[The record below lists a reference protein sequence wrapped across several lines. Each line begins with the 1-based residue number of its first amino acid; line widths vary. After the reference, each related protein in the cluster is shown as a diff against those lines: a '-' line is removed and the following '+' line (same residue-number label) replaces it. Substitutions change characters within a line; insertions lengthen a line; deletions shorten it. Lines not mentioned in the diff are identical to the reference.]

1 VCIAGSASIGDCL
14 SDSTVPVSG
23 DLRGNAPSA
32 TDDDHNQSALLGGL
46 PIPSCSN
53 IPSPTDCSAAE
64 NVTIGDQE
72 SMIFNSAMDKIV
84 LLFHGWDLTCVNKAE
99 NYCDLAVAISE
110 LGYQVVLPRGN
121 SGPPTTGQIPQEK
134 DWALK
139 TAKAV
144 RDHFGDRS
152 IAVVGHSLGGA
163 GAIQVAEDRENAPKF
178 SAYVSMHPATVI
190 APQNLYK
197 ARGPILITMGTS
209 DNQYSPAV
217 TEKGCQDAYNKAHG
231 PKAYVDV
238 KGNQHFDPASKSK
251 HFGGYEFTAMKTWL
265 HCFLQDG
272 QTDCPSFHSDVCIA
286 GSASIGDCLSDSTV

>member
-1 VCIAGSASIGDCL
+1 MASAVTFALL
-14 SDSTVPVSG
+14 SLSLAPVSG
-23 DLRGNAPSA
+23 HLRGNAPSA

-46 PIPSCSN
+46 PHIPSCSN

-64 NVTIGDQE
+64 NVKIGGQA

-84 LLFHGWDLTCVNKAE
+84 LLLHGWDLTCVNKAE
-99 NYCDLAVAISE
+99 NYCDLAQAISE

-121 SGPPTTGQIPQEK
+121 SGPTTTGQILQEK

-178 SAYVSMHPATVI
+178 SAYVSMHPATII

-209 DNQYSPAV
+209 DKQYPPAV
-217 TEKGCQDAYNKAHG
+217 TEQGCQDAYKAAHG

-286 GSASIGDCLSDSTV
+286 GSSSVADCLSDSTV